1 MNNFP
6 FENLTDTQFED
17 LVIRVC
23 KEILGIGCKTFST
36 GRDGAKDSWFTGTA
50 QYFPSTASPWSGTF
64 CIQAKHT
71 TILNSS
77 CSDNDFSVNTTSIIS
92 KEIKRLKEEIKE
104 NPFQNYI
111 IFTNRKL
118 SGEKVSLIKR
128 LKDEI
133 GVLEADIIGREQ
145 LNTYLNDFPQ
155 IANQFGLHK
164 FIAPL
169 RFFEKD
175 LKEVIIVFA
184 DQTKDIAKEAD
195 DFIKNFSVVDK
206 NKKNELNNLS
216 KDYFDFINT
225 HSLSYFK
232 QIESFLFE
240 PRNAKYTGM
249 YSRTVSDLQAK
260 IILERDRF
268 TDFMHL
274 IEHLVEFVVQ
284 NNPTELKDLRDKVR
298 VFIHFMYFNCDIGK
312 SI

>member
-6 FENLTDTQFED
+6 FENLPDTEFED

-23 KEILGIGCKTFST
+23 KEILGIGCKTFSA

-50 QYFPSTASPWSGTF
+50 QYFPSTTSPWSGTF

-71 TILNSS
+71 TVSDSS
-77 CSDNDFSVNTTSIIS
+77 CSDNDFSVNNTSIVA

-111 IFTNRKL
+111 LFTNRKL
-118 SGEKVSLIKR
+118 SGGRVSLIQR

-133 GVLEADIIGREQ
+133 GVLQADIIGREQ
-145 LNTYLNDFPQ
+145 LTTYLNDHPE
-155 IANQFGLHK
+155 IATQFGLHK

-175 LKEVIIVFA
+175 LKEVIIVFS
-184 DQTKDIAKEAD
+184 DQTKDIAKEAED
-195 DFIKNFSVVDK
+195 YIKNFSVVNKD
-206 NKKNELNNLS
+206 KKNELNNLS
-216 KDYFDFINT
+216 KEYFEFINT

-232 QIESFLFE
+232 QIEAFLVE
-240 PRNAKYTGM
+240 PRNSKYTGM

-274 IEHLVEFVVQ
+274 IEHLVDFVVQ
-284 NNPTELKDLRDKVR
+284 NNLTELHDLRDKVR

>member
-6 FENLTDTQFED
+6 FENLIDTEFED
-17 LVIRVC
+17 LTIRVC
-23 KEILGIGCKTFST
+23 KEILGIGCKTFSA

-50 QYFPSTASPWSGTF
+50 QYFPSTTSPWSGTF

-71 TILNSS
+71 TIPNSS
-77 CSDNDFSVNTTSIIS
+77 CSDNDFSVNNTSIIA

-118 SGEKVSLIKR
+118 SGEKVSLIQR

-133 GVLEADIIGREQ
+133 GVREADIIGREQ
-145 LNTYLNDFPQ
+145 LNTYLNDYPQ

-175 LKEVIIVFA
+175 LKEVIIIFA
-184 DQTKDIAKEAD
+184 DQTKDIARAAD
-195 DFIKNFSVVDK
+195 DFIKNFNVVDK
-206 NKKNELNNLS
+206 DKKNELNNLS
-216 KDYFDFINT
+216 KEYFDFINT

-232 QIESFLFE
+232 QIESFLVQ
-240 PRNAKYTGM
+240 PRNSKYTGM

-274 IEHLVEFVVQ
+274 IEHLVGFVVQ
-284 NNPTELKDLRDKVR
+284 NNLSELNDLRDKVR